1 MANEMFSKLVASFDI
16 PDIKLQ
22 EVPQLQVKTVAAQVQ
37 NEFESFCKQCMSSQ
51 PFMNPS
57 LTQHILS
64 NLRDIASRH
73 VNESN
78 ASYKQDMYING
89 FKPDPSMVCQYAYGI
104 CEDTDNLTFYAR
116 IFNDGDGSSCK
127 ISWEIPDTPNP
138 HRNVHPE
145 KPKPKP
151 VEPKPVEKPIN
162 TPKYLPQY
170 FTTEQLETLYKK
182 STQKWIYS
190 PDTWNKKFD
199 FVIDRERY
207 IREVVAR
214 GGKLNLSAPIR
225 YDDSFMEEVL
235 KMSLYDV
242 GELNSPLTWGSRRAQ
257 KKFKKCV
264 LKYNMIEAIYRRLLK
279 IQNVVLAFYHAC
291 DQHTLGVAFTTINRY
306 HMAISLDDFLHVF
319 YEPTS
324 YKEKQVRGIYTWMP
338 QIIPYI
344 RFQLIDILELMGRSY
359 YDFPCIQSENP
370 FECWEDPLTTLYN
383 AVYSQFKIIQKAF
396 NVCETVPLNPNIV
409 LTFLREYISTATN
422 ISNAEVLFKYKNTF
436 YNHNAIETIL
446 LIDYLA
452 GTIRSIGYIIDHPD
466 VFDDAERICTLVAL
480 GDLYDAIVRAVSMYE
495 ELDPYILN
503 KPGTVTWHRDL
514 IHCGEFRMDTMNV
527 YLAGKRSFLKKRTIN
542 PEKLYNHGSDYWKSL
557 FTDFESKIC
566 ESLTSGKIIFTL

>member
-1 MANEMFSKLVASFDI
+1 MANDMFCKLMSSFDI
-16 PDIKLQ
+16 PDIKP
-22 EVPQLQVKTVAAQVQ
+22 EGVPQLQVKTVAMQVQ
-37 NEFESFCKQCMSSQ
+37 NEFESFCKQCMSSH

-64 NLRDIASRH
+64 NLHAIASRH

-78 ASYKQDMYING
+78 ASYKQYMYING
-89 FKPDPSMVCQYAYGI
+89 FKPDPSMVCQYEYGI

-127 ISWEIPDTPNP
+127 VSWEIPDTPNP
-138 HRNVHPE
+138 HRNVQPE

-151 VEPKPVEKPIN
+151 VKPEEKPIN

-170 FTTEQLETLYKK
+170 FTTEQLGTLYKK

-207 IREVVAR
+207 IRAVVER
-214 GGKLNLSAPIR
+214 GGKLNLSTSTR

-242 GELNSPLTWGSRRAQ
+242 GEMNSPLTWGSRRAQ
-257 KKFKKCV
+257 KKFKKCA
-264 LKYNMIEAIYRRLLK
+264 LKYNMIEAIYRRFLK

-291 DQHTLGVAFTTINRY
+291 DQHTLGIAFTTINRY

-319 YEPTS
+319 YEPNS

-359 YDFPCIQSENP
+359 YDFPCIQSEKP
-370 FECWEDPLTTLYN
+370 FGCWEEPLITLYN
-383 AVYSQFKIIQKAF
+383 EVYSQFKVIQKAF

-422 ISNAEVLFKYKNTF
+422 ISNTEVLFKYKNTF

-466 VFDDAERICTLVAL
+466 VLDDAERNCTLVAL
-480 GDLYDAIVRAVSMYE
+480 GDLYDAIVCAVSMYE
-495 ELDPYILN
+495 EIDPYILN
-503 KPGTVTWHRDL
+503 EPGSITWHRDL
-514 IHCGEFRMDTMNV
+514 IHCGDLRMEVMNI
-527 YLAGKRSFLKKRTIN
+527 YLADKRSFLKKRTIN
-542 PEKLYNHGSDYWKSL
+542 PEKLYNHDSDYWQSL
-557 FTDFESKIC
+557 FTDFESKIR
-566 ESLTSGKIIFTL
+566 ENLTAGKIIFTL